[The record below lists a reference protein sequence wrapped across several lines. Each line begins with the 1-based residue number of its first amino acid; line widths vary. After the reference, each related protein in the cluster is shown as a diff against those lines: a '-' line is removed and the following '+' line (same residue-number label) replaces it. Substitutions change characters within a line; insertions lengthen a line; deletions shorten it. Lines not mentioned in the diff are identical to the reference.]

1 MRRLSLHTALIASA
15 GVVAPAIYVQAADFY
30 AGKTIEFVVGAD
42 AGGGYDIYARTVAR
56 HMARH
61 IPGSPTIIVK
71 NMPGAGSSRAGVYFS
86 TVAPKDG
93 GSLGAM

>member
-1 MRRLSLHTALIASA
+1 MHRLSLHTALIVSA
-15 GVVAPAIYVQAADFY
+15 GVVGPTISVQAADYY

-56 HMARH
+56 HMARN

-71 NMPGAGSSRAGVYFS
+71 NMPGAG
-86 TVAPKDG
+86 
-93 GSLGAM
+93 